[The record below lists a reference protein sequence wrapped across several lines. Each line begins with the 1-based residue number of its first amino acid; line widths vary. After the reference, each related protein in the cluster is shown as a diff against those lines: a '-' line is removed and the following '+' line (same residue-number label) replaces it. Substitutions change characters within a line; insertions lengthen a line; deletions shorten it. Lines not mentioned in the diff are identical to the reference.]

1 MTYVVTESCI
11 KCKYTD
17 CVEVCP
23 VDCFYEGPEFLVIHP
38 DECIDCGLC
47 EPECPIEAIFAD
59 DELPK
64 DQIEFIEINAKLA
77 DVYENITEASE
88 PLPDADSFKDVEGK
102 KQFLNIG
109 INTSETMPANNEKNS
124 NTILLYDNGEIVIS
138 NSKFKIDEL
147 SNMDNIIFENALL
160 DNLNKNLVVSLNVE
174 GKAYHEW
181 AMKIMEFLQKNN
193 SSSTSADDESAMQSM
208 ILSIEEILEK

>member
-47 EPECPIEAIFAD
+47 EPECPIEAIYAD
-59 DELPK
+59 DELPAN
-64 DQIEFIEINAKLA
+64 QIEFVEINARLA
-77 DVYENITEASE
+77 DVYENITEAKE
-88 PLPDADSFKDVEGK
+88 PLPDADNFKDLENK
-102 KQFLNIG
+102 REFLNIG
-109 INTSETMPANNEKNS
+109 INNQNETISPSENS
-124 NTILLYDNGEIVIS
+124 NTILLYDNGEMVI
-138 NSKFKIDEL
+138 NNTKFKIDDL
-147 SNMDNIIFENALL
+147 SNMDNIIFKNTLL
-160 DNLNKNLVVSLNVE
+160 DNLKKDNVVNLNVE

-181 AMKIMEFLQKNN
+181 AMKIMEFLQKNKFLDVQIK
-193 SSSTSADDESAMQSM
+193 T
-208 ILSIEEILEK
+208 LK

>member
-64 DQIEFIEINAKLA
+64 DQIEFMEINAKLA
-77 DVYENITEASE
+77 DVYENITEAAE
-88 PLPDADSFKDVEGK
+88 PLPDADSFKDVKGK

-109 INTSETMPANNEKNS
+109 INTSEAVPVNNEKNS

-193 SSSTSADDESAMQSM
+193 FIDVQIKT
-208 ILSIEEILEK
+208 LK

>member
-1 MTYVVTESCI
+1 MHSLAIMTYVVTESCI

-59 DELPK
+59 DELPAN
-64 DQIEFIEINAKLA
+64 QIEFVEINARLA
-77 DVYENITEASE
+77 DVYENITEAKE
-88 PLPDADSFKDVEGK
+88 PLPDADHFKDLENK
-102 KQFLNIG
+102 REFLNIG
-109 INTSETMPANNEKNS
+109 INNQNETISPSENS
-124 NTILLYDNGEIVIS
+124 NTILLYDNGEMVI
-138 NSKFKIDEL
+138 NNTKFKIDNL
-147 SNMDNIIFENALL
+147 SNMDNIIFKNTLL
-160 DNLNKNLVVSLNVE
+160 DNLNKDNVVNLNVE

-181 AMKIMEFLQKNN
+181 AMKIMEFLQKNKFLDVQIK
-193 SSSTSADDESAMQSM
+193 T
-208 ILSIEEILEK
+208 LK

>member
-47 EPECPIEAIFAD
+47 EPECPIEAIYAD
-59 DELPK
+59 DELPAN
-64 DQIEFIEINAKLA
+64 QIEFVEINARLA
-77 DVYENITEASE
+77 DVYENITEAKE
-88 PLPDADSFKDVEGK
+88 PLPDADNFKDLENK
-102 KQFLNIG
+102 REFLNIG
-109 INTSETMPANNEKNS
+109 INNQNEATSPSENS
-124 NTILLYDNGEIVIS
+124 NTILLYDNGEIVIN
-138 NSKFKIDEL
+138 NSKFKIDDL
-147 SNMDNIIFENALL
+147 SNMDNIIFKNTLL
-160 DNLNKNLVVSLNVE
+160 NNLNKNNIVNLNVE

-181 AMKIMEFLQKNN
+181 AMKIMEFLQKNKFLDVQIK
-193 SSSTSADDESAMQSM
+193 T
-208 ILSIEEILEK
+208 LK

>member
-1 MTYVVTESCI
+1 MAYVVTESCI

-59 DELPK
+59 DELPEN
-64 DQIEFIEINAKLA
+64 QIEFIEINAKLA
-77 DVYENITEASE
+77 DVYENITEAKD
-88 PLPDADSFKDVEGK
+88 PLPDADNYKDVEEK
-102 KQFLNIG
+102 IQFLKIG
-109 INTSETMPANNEKNS
+109 IDAEENQTQELKSNN
-124 NTILLYDNGEIVIS
+124 IILYDNGEIVLN

-147 SNMDNIIFENALL
+147 SAVDNIIFENTLL
-160 DNLNKNLVVSLNVE
+160 DGLNKNEVVNLDVE

-181 AMKIMEFLQKNN
+181 AMKIMEFLQKNQFSN
-193 SSSTSADDESAMQSM
+193 VQIRT
-208 ILSIEEILEK
+208 LKK

>member
-59 DELPK
+59 DELPAN
-64 DQIEFIEINAKLA
+64 QIEFVEINARLA
-77 DVYENITEASE
+77 DVYENITEAKE
-88 PLPDADSFKDVEGK
+88 PLPDADNFKDLENK
-102 KQFLNIG
+102 REFLNIG
-109 INTSETMPANNEKNS
+109 INNQNETTSPSENS
-124 NTILLYDNGEIVIS
+124 NTILLYDNGEMIIN

-147 SNMDNIIFENALL
+147 SNVDNIIFENTLL
-160 DNLNKNLVVSLNVE
+160 DNLNKDNIVNLNVE

-181 AMKIMEFLQKNN
+181 AMKIMEFLQKNKFLDVQIK
-193 SSSTSADDESAMQSM
+193 T
-208 ILSIEEILEK
+208 LK

>member
-47 EPECPIEAIFAD
+47 EPECPIEAIYAD
-59 DELPK
+59 DELPAN
-64 DQIEFIEINAKLA
+64 QIEFVEINARLA
-77 DVYENITEASE
+77 DVYENITEARE
-88 PLPDADSFKDVEGK
+88 PLPDADNFKDLENK
-102 KQFLNIG
+102 REFLNIG
-109 INTSETMPANNEKNS
+109 INDQNETTPQSENS
-124 NTILLYDNGEIVIS
+124 NTILLYDNGEMVIN
-138 NSKFKIDEL
+138 NSKFKIDDL
-147 SNMDNIIFENALL
+147 SNMDNIIFKNTLL
-160 DNLNKNLVVSLNVE
+160 DNLNKDNVVNLNVQ

-181 AMKIMEFLQKNN
+181 AMKIMEFLQKNKF
-193 SSSTSADDESAMQSM
+193 SDVQIKT
-208 ILSIEEILEK
+208 LK

>member
-1 MTYVVTESCI
+1 MAYVVTESCI

-59 DELPK
+59 DELPEN
-64 DQIEFIEINAKLA
+64 QIEFIEINAKLA
-77 DVYENITEASE
+77 DVYENITEAKD
-88 PLPDADSFKDVEGK
+88 PLPDADNFKDVEEK
-102 KQFLNIG
+102 IQFLKIG
-109 INTSETMPANNEKNS
+109 IDAEDNQTQELKSNN
-124 NTILLYDNGEIVIS
+124 IILYDNGEIVLN

-147 SNMDNIIFENALL
+147 SAVDNIIFENTLL
-160 DNLNKNLVVSLNVE
+160 DGLNKNEVVNLDVE

-193 SSSTSADDESAMQSM
+193 FSNVQIRT
-208 ILSIEEILEK
+208 LNK

>member
-59 DELPK
+59 DELPAN
-64 DQIEFIEINAKLA
+64 QIEFVEINARLA
-77 DVYENITEASE
+77 DVYENITEAKE
-88 PLPDADSFKDVEGK
+88 PLPDADHFKDLENK
-102 KQFLNIG
+102 REFLNIG
-109 INTSETMPANNEKNS
+109 INNQSETTSPSENS
-124 NTILLYDNGEIVIS
+124 NTILLYDNGEMIIN

-147 SNMDNIIFENALL
+147 SNMDNIIFENTLL
-160 DNLNKNLVVSLNVE
+160 DNLNKDNIVNLNVE

-181 AMKIMEFLQKNN
+181 AMKIMEFLQKNKFLDVQIK
-193 SSSTSADDESAMQSM
+193 T
-208 ILSIEEILEK
+208 LK

>member
-59 DELPK
+59 DELPAN
-64 DQIEFIEINAKLA
+64 QIEFVEINARLA
-77 DVYENITEASE
+77 DVYENITEAKE
-88 PLPDADSFKDVEGK
+88 PLPDADNFKDLENK
-102 KQFLNIG
+102 REFLNIG
-109 INTSETMPANNEKNS
+109 INNQNEATSPSENS
-124 NTILLYDNGEIVIS
+124 NTILLYDNGEMVI
-138 NSKFKIDEL
+138 NNTKFKIDNL
-147 SNMDNIIFENALL
+147 SNMDNIIFKNILL
-160 DNLNKNLVVSLNVE
+160 DNLKKDDVVNLNVE

-181 AMKIMEFLQKNN
+181 AMKIMEFLQKNKFLDVQIK
-193 SSSTSADDESAMQSM
+193 T
-208 ILSIEEILEK
+208 LK

>member
-17 CVEVCP
+17 WVEVCP

-47 EPECPIEAIFAD
+47 EPECPIDAIFAD

-88 PLPDADSFKDVEGK
+88 PLPDADSFKNVEGK

-160 DNLNKNLVVSLNVE
+160 DNLDKNLVVSLNVE

-193 SSSTSADDESAMQSM
+193 FIDVQIKT
-208 ILSIEEILEK
+208 LK

>member
-47 EPECPIEAIFAD
+47 EPECPIDAIFAD

-77 DVYENITEASE
+77 DVYENITEAAE

-109 INTSETMPANNEKNS
+109 INTGDITSATNEKNS

-138 NSKFKIDEL
+138 NSRFRIDEL

-160 DNLNKNLVVSLNVE
+160 DNLDKNLVVNLNVE
-174 GKAYHEW
+174 GKAYHQW

-193 SSSTSADDESAMQSM
+193 FIDVQIKT
-208 ILSIEEILEK
+208 LK

>member
-77 DVYENITEASE
+77 DVYENITEAAE

-109 INTSETMPANNEKNS
+109 INTSETVPANNEKNL

-160 DNLNKNLVVSLNVE
+160 DNLDKNLVVSLNVE

-193 SSSTSADDESAMQSM
+193 FIDVQIKT
-208 ILSIEEILEK
+208 LK

>member
-47 EPECPIEAIFAD
+47 EPECPIEAIYAD
-59 DELPK
+59 DELPAT
-64 DQIEFIEINAKLA
+64 QIEFVEINARLA
-77 DVYENITEASE
+77 DVYENITEAKE
-88 PLPDADSFKDVEGK
+88 PLPDADNFKDLENK
-102 KQFLNIG
+102 REFLNIG
-109 INTSETMPANNEKNS
+109 INDQNETKSPSENS
-124 NTILLYDNGEIVIS
+124 NTILLYDNGEMVIN
-138 NSKFKIDEL
+138 NSKFKIDDL
-147 SNMDNIIFENALL
+147 SNMDNIIFENTLL
-160 DNLNKNLVVSLNVE
+160 DNLNKDNVVNLNVE

-181 AMKIMEFLQKNN
+181 AMKIMEFLQKNKFLDVQIK
-193 SSSTSADDESAMQSM
+193 T
-208 ILSIEEILEK
+208 LK

>member
-1 MTYVVTESCI
+1 MAYVVTESCI

-47 EPECPIEAIFAD
+47 EPECPIEAIYAD
-59 DELPK
+59 DELPEN
-64 DQIEFIEINAKLA
+64 QIEFIEINAKLA
-77 DVYENITEASE
+77 DVYENITEAKD
-88 PLPDADSFKDVEGK
+88 PLPEADEFKDVNEK
-102 KQFLNIG
+102 IQFLNIG
-109 INTSETMPANNEKNS
+109 IESQEDKTPELKSNN
-124 NTILLYDNGEIVIS
+124 IILYDNGEIVLN

-147 SNMDNIIFENALL
+147 SAVDNIIFENTLL
-160 DNLNKNLVVSLNVE
+160 DNLDRSQIVNLDVE

-181 AMKIMEFLQKNN
+181 AMKIMEFLQKNQFSN
-193 SSSTSADDESAMQSM
+193 VQIRT
-208 ILSIEEILEK
+208 LKN

>member
-1 MTYVVTESCI
+1 MAYVVTESCI

-59 DELPK
+59 DELPEN
-64 DQIEFIEINAKLA
+64 QIEFIEINAKLA
-77 DVYENITEASE
+77 DVYENITEAKD
-88 PLPDADSFKDVEGK
+88 PLPDADNFKDVEEK
-102 KQFLNIG
+102 IQFLKIG
-109 INTSETMPANNEKNS
+109 IDAEDNQTQELKSNN
-124 NTILLYDNGEIVIS
+124 IILYDNGEIVLN

-147 SNMDNIIFENALL
+147 SAVDNIIFENTLL
-160 DNLNKNLVVSLNVE
+160 DGLDKNEVVNLDVE

-181 AMKIMEFLQKNN
+181 AMKIMEFLQKNQFSN
-193 SSSTSADDESAMQSM
+193 VQIRT
-208 ILSIEEILEK
+208 LKK

>member
-47 EPECPIEAIFAD
+47 EPECPIEAIYAD
-59 DELPK
+59 DEVPN
-64 DQIEFIEINAKLA
+64 DQIDFIEINAKLS
-77 DVYENITEASE
+77 DVYENITEAKE
-88 PLPDADSFKDVEGK
+88 PLPEAEDYKDIKNK
-102 KQFLNIG
+102 KDFLNIG
-109 INTSETMPANNEKNS
+109 IPNNETPAEDVNPKS
-124 NTILLYDNGEIVIS
+124 NNIMLYDNGEIVIN
-138 NSKFKIDEL
+138 NSTFKINEL
-147 SNMDNIIFENALL
+147 SNIDNIIFENTLL
-160 DNLNKNLVVSLNVE
+160 DNLKIDEVVNLNVE

-181 AMKIMEFLQKNN
+181 AMKIMEFLQKNKFSN
-193 SSSTSADDESAMQSM
+193 VQIRT
-208 ILSIEEILEK
+208 LK

>member
-47 EPECPIEAIFAD
+47 EPECPIEAIYAD
-59 DELPK
+59 DELPAN
-64 DQIEFIEINAKLA
+64 QIEFVEINARLA
-77 DVYENITEASE
+77 DVYENITEAKE
-88 PLPDADSFKDVEGK
+88 PLPDADHFKDLENK
-102 KQFLNIG
+102 REFLNIG
-109 INTSETMPANNEKNS
+109 INNQSETTSPSENS
-124 NTILLYDNGEIVIS
+124 NTILLYDNGEMVIN

-147 SNMDNIIFENALL
+147 SNMDNIIFKNTLL
-160 DNLNKNLVVSLNVE
+160 DNLKKDNVVNLNVE

-181 AMKIMEFLQKNN
+181 AMKIMEFLQKNKFLDVQIK
-193 SSSTSADDESAMQSM
+193 T
-208 ILSIEEILEK
+208 LK

>member
-59 DELPK
+59 DELPN
-64 DQIEFIEINAKLA
+64 DQIEFVEINAKLS
-77 DVYENITEASE
+77 DVYENITEAKE
-88 PLPDADSFKDVEGK
+88 PLPDADNFKDIKNK
-102 KQFLNIG
+102 KQFLNIEIG
-109 INTSETMPANNEKNS
+109 SEEKTPVNEINS
-124 NTILLYDNGEIVIS
+124 NTILLYDNGDIVI
-138 NSKFKIDEL
+138 NNTKFKINEL
-147 SNMDNIIFENALL
+147 SNMDNIIFENTLL
-160 DNLNKNLVVSLNVE
+160 DNLDKEKVVCLNVE

-193 SSSTSADDESAMQSM
+193 FIDVQIKT
-208 ILSIEEILEK
+208 LK

>member
-1 MTYVVTESCI
+1 MAYVVTESCI

-47 EPECPIEAIFAD
+47 EPECPIEAIYAD
-59 DELPK
+59 DELPEN
-64 DQIEFIEINAKLA
+64 QIEFIEINAKLA
-77 DVYENITEASE
+77 DVYENITEAKDA
-88 PLPDADSFKDVEGK
+88 LPDAENFKDIEEKVH
-102 KQFLNIG
+102 FLNIEV
-109 INTSETMPANNEKNS
+109 TTEDTDSSEIKSNN
-124 NTILLYDNGEIVIS
+124 ILLYDNGEIVLN

-147 SNMDNIIFENALL
+147 STVDNIIFENTLL
-160 DNLNKNLVVSLNVE
+160 DNLKKDEIVNLDVE

-181 AMKIMEFLQKNN
+181 AMKIMEFLQKNQFSN
-193 SSSTSADDESAMQSM
+193 VQIRT
-208 ILSIEEILEK
+208 LKK

>member
-1 MTYVVTESCI
+1 MHSLAIMTYVVTESCI

-59 DELPK
+59 DELPAN
-64 DQIEFIEINAKLA
+64 QIEFVEINARLA
-77 DVYENITEASE
+77 DVYENITEAKE
-88 PLPDADSFKDVEGK
+88 PLPDADHFKDLENK
-102 KQFLNIG
+102 REFLNIG
-109 INTSETMPANNEKNS
+109 INNQNETTSPSENS
-124 NTILLYDNGEIVIS
+124 NTILLYDNGEMVIN

-147 SNMDNIIFENALL
+147 SNMDNIIFENTLL
-160 DNLNKNLVVSLNVE
+160 DNLNKDNIVNLNVE

-181 AMKIMEFLQKNN
+181 AMKIMEFLQKNKFLDVQIK
-193 SSSTSADDESAMQSM
+193 T
-208 ILSIEEILEK
+208 LK

>member
-1 MTYVVTESCI
+1 MAYVVTESCI

-47 EPECPIEAIFAD
+47 EPECPIEAIYAD
-59 DELPK
+59 DELPE

-77 DVYENITEASE
+77 DVYENITEAKD
-88 PLPDADSFKDVEGK
+88 PLPEADVFKDVNEK
-102 KQFLNIG
+102 IQFLNIG
-109 INTSETMPANNEKNS
+109 IESQEDKTPELKSNN
-124 NTILLYDNGEIVIS
+124 IILYDNGEIVLN

-147 SNMDNIIFENALL
+147 SAVDNIIFENTLL
-160 DNLNKNLVVSLNVE
+160 DNLDKSQVVNLDVE

-181 AMKIMEFLQKNN
+181 AMKIMEFLQKNQFSN
-193 SSSTSADDESAMQSM
+193 VQIRT
-208 ILSIEEILEK
+208 LKN

>member
-47 EPECPIEAIFAD
+47 EPECPIEAIYAD
-59 DELPK
+59 DELPAN
-64 DQIEFIEINAKLA
+64 QIEFVEINARLA
-77 DVYENITEASE
+77 DVYENITEARE
-88 PLPDADSFKDVEGK
+88 PLPDADNFKDLENK
-102 KQFLNIG
+102 REFLNIG
-109 INTSETMPANNEKNS
+109 INDQNETTSPNENS
-124 NTILLYDNGEIVIS
+124 NTILLYDNGEMVIN
-138 NSKFKIDEL
+138 NSKFKIDDL
-147 SNMDNIIFENALL
+147 SNMDNIIFKNTLL
-160 DNLNKNLVVSLNVE
+160 DNLNKDNVVNLNVE

-181 AMKIMEFLQKNN
+181 AMKIMEFLQKNKFLDVQIK
-193 SSSTSADDESAMQSM
+193 T
-208 ILSIEEILEK
+208 LK

>member
-77 DVYENITEASE
+77 DVYENITEAAE
-88 PLPDADSFKDVEGK
+88 PLPDADSFKDVKGK

-109 INTSETMPANNEKNS
+109 INTSEAVLVNNEKNS

-193 SSSTSADDESAMQSM
+193 FIDVQIKT
-208 ILSIEEILEK
+208 LK